1 MKRIIPM
8 VMLAVAATSL
18 AFGEPSAKEPKAQG
32 GSDEQLLS
40 QLENDWAVALTKRD
54 LVAVDRI
61 VSPSWMMSDP
71 EGGLAD
77 KAQCDTEL
85 KSGAVTIESFTIDN
99 LIVHVDGD
107 TAVVFGLETEKST
120 YKGADSSGQY
130 RFTDFFVKRNGV
142 WKAIATQ
149 MTKVAKH

>member
-18 AFGEPSAKEPKAQG
+18 AFGEPSAKEPKTQG
-32 GSDEQLLS
+32 GGNEQLLS
-40 QLENDWAVALTKRD
+40 QLENDWAVALVKHDIVT
-54 LVAVDRI
+54 VDRI

-71 EGGLAD
+71 DGGIAD
-77 KAQCDTEL
+77 KAQCDAEL
-85 KSGAVTIESFTIDN
+85 KAGVVAIESFTIDS
-99 LIVHVDGD
+99 LTVHVDGD

-130 RFTDFFVKRNGV
+130 RFTDVFVKRNGV
-142 WKAIATQ
+142 WKAIATHV
-149 MTKVAKH
+149 TKVAKH